1 MKTTFIS
8 VFVCIVAM
16 GGFVWYSISGNE
28 EGVTSYVA
36 EIEKERQEQ
45 QVFMK
50 SDPNSPFVL
59 EKKEFT
65 SLKYFPVDSRYRI
78 KADLEPIENKEVI
91 TLTTSDGLQQQYL
104 QHAYALFEIDKQPC
118 KLLILEVMQMGP
130 QRGTLFLAFA
140 DATSAAET
148 YGAGRYLSVKKV
160 KGASTM
166 EIDFNKAYNPYCAY
180 VDNFSCPF
188 PPREN
193 MLKVAIRA
201 GEKNY

>member
-1 MKTTFIS
+1 LKTTFII

-91 TLTTSDGLQQQYL
+91 TLTTSDGFQQQYL

-148 YGAGRYLSVKKV
+148 YGSGRYLSVKKV

>member
-1 MKTTFIS
+1 
-8 VFVCIVAM
+8 M